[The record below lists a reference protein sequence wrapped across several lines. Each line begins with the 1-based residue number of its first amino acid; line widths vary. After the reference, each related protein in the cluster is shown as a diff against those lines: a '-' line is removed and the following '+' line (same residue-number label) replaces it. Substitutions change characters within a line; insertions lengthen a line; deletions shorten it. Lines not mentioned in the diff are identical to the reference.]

1 MFKKIIA
8 LSLSVAMLTA
18 ASGCDFKAVSNQISN
33 KLSVD
38 SKATAYPVTVGKEE
52 IYSQPE
58 KILVLDD
65 NVADVLI
72 TCGYTDKIV
81 GCSTDCTQAELADVQ
96 KYGSD
101 INPRTDIT
109 ANADADII
117 FASPDISYEDYKD
130 LKKGDALV
138 LRMASATSVD
148 NLDILYSNICTIMS
162 GNIEGDKLGEAYA
175 KAVIDNLEKNKSDTI
190 VKGCYIYSIDKA
202 IAVTND
208 MYENDILSY
217 AGVQNI
223 ATEMD
228 MHGKL
233 PFSKITAVDKQQG
246 FAFYI
251 FCEKGLKQQI
261 LQSDVFK
268 NTNVVN
274 KNRVIEIPSEYI
286 SRQGKYSASG
296 VAYIANAIK
305 ENGNRQGESLAE
317 NYGIEIFDGI
327 SYTLDEEDSNVFAIQ
342 QRLKDLG
349 YITIAPT
356 GYFGQSTADAV
367 KSFQINNELNRR
379 DGVADKE
386 TIEKLFSTAAFSNV
400 NTGIISSQ
408 NTSNT
413 IPEATE
419 APTEASTFTTVE

>member
-1 MFKKIIA
+1 MLKKIVA
-8 LSLSVAMLTA
+8 LSLSISILATV
-18 ASGCDFKAVSNQISN
+18 SGCSFADVSSQISEKISVNN
-33 KLSVD
+33 KT
-38 SKATAYPVTVGKEE
+38 TAYPVTVGKEE
-52 IYSQPE
+52 VSSQPQ

-65 NVADVLI
+65 NIADVLI
-72 TCGYTDKIV
+72 ACGYTDKIV
-81 GCSTDCTQAELADVQ
+81 GCSTDCTQKELADVQ

-109 ANADADII
+109 ETANADII
-117 FASPDISYEDYKD
+117 FASPDISYEDYKE

-138 LRMASATSVD
+138 LRMAPATSVD

-162 GNIEGDKLGEAYA
+162 GNLDGNKLGEAYS
-175 KAVIDNLEKNKSDTI
+175 KTVINNLEQNANDTI
-190 VKGCYIYSIDKA
+190 VKGCYIYSMDEA
-202 IAVTND
+202 ISVTTD
-208 MYENDILSY
+208 MYENDILGY

-223 ATEMD
+223 ATELD
-228 MHGKL
+228 TNGKL

-261 LQSDVFK
+261 LQSDTFK

-286 SRQGKYSASG
+286 SRQGNYSASG
-296 VAYIANAIK
+296 IAYIAKAIK
-305 ENGNRQGESLAE
+305 DNSNRKGESLAE
-317 NYGIEIFDGI
+317 NYGIEIFEGI
-327 SYTLDEEDSNVFAIQ
+327 SYTLDEEDSYVFAIQ

-349 YITIAPT
+349 YISIAPT

-367 KSFQINNELNRR
+367 KNFQINNELNRR

-400 NTGIISSQ
+400 NTSIISSQ
-408 NTSNT
+408 STANSTPT
-413 IPEATE
+413 ATE
-419 APTEASTFTTVE
+419 APTESATFATLQ